1 MQFYHFIQG
10 RGGSPASSAQGDAAS
25 PCVYAMGYLLHA
37 LIGQVAALGNL
48 IEPGLSDAMG
58 YLLDSSSCGRCPLAR
73 NKEVAK
79 DMSDSNGLLAGFAS
93 QQALTVFVIQV
104 R

>member
-1 MQFYHFIQG
+1 M
-10 RGGSPASSAQGDAAS
+10 S
-25 PCVYAMGYLLHA
+25 YLLHA
-37 LIGQVAALGNL
+37 LMGQVAALGNL

-58 YLLDSSSCGRCPLAR
+58 YLLDSNSCGRCPLA
-73 NKEVAK
+73 KGKWVAE

-93 QQALTVFVIQV
+93 QQALTVSVIQV